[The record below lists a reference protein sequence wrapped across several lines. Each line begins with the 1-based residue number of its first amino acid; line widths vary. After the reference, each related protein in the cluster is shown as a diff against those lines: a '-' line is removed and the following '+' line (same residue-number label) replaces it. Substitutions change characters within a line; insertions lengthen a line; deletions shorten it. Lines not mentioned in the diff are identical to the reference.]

1 MGTLFTGTA
10 SLIELVITLLILPL
24 LICLSFLIPYG
35 MGKGFNS
42 VFLAGKSFN
51 ISYLLCA
58 FIGGMGFFALTV
70 MILGASFLRIF
81 SISVAEWWYQ
91 HLFPLG
97 ATGNTLGIICSFSSG
112 FFKGKTD
119 Q

>member
-10 SLIELVITLLILPL
+10 ALIELVITLLVLPL

-35 MGKGFNS
+35 MGKGLNRLL
-42 VFLAGKSFN
+42 LAGKSFN
-51 ISYLLCA
+51 VSYLLCT
-58 FIGGMGFFALTV
+58 FIGGMGFFSLAV
-70 MILGASFLRIF
+70 MVLGASFLQLF
-81 SISVAEWWYQ
+81 SNSAAEWWYQ

-112 FFKGKTD
+112 FFRGKIE

>member
-1 MGTLFTGTA
+1 MGTLFTGTIA
-10 SLIELVITLLILPL
+10 LIELVITLLVLPL
-24 LICLSFLIPYG
+24 VICLSFLIPYG

-42 VFLAGKSFN
+42 VLMAGKSFN

-58 FIGGMGFFALTV
+58 FIGGMGFFSLAV
-70 MILGASFLRIF
+70 MVLGASFLQIF
-81 SISVAEWWYQ
+81 SISAAEWWYQ

-112 FFKGKTD
+112 FFRGKTD

>member
-10 SLIELVITLLILPL
+10 ALIELVITLLVLPL

-35 MGKGFNS
+35 LGKGFNS
-42 VFLAGKSFN
+42 VLMAGKSFN

-58 FIGGMGFFALTV
+58 FIGGMGFFSLAV
-70 MILGASFLRIF
+70 MVLGASFLQIF
-81 SISVAEWWYQ
+81 SIPAAEWWYQ

-97 ATGNTLGIICSFSSG
+97 ATGNTLGIVCSFSSG
-112 FFKGKTD
+112 FFRGKID

>member
-10 SLIELVITLLILPL
+10 ALFELVITLLVLPL
-24 LICLSFLIPYG
+24 LICLSFLLPYG
-35 MGKGFNS
+35 MGKGLNS
-42 VFLAGKSFN
+42 VLLAGKSFN

-58 FIGGMGFFALTV
+58 FIGGMGFFSLTV
-70 MILGASFLRIF
+70 MVLGASFLQIF
-81 SISVAEWWYQ
+81 SISAAEWWYQ

-97 ATGNTLGIICSFSSG
+97 ATGNIIGIICSFSSG
-112 FFKGKTD
+112 FFRGKID